1 MDELRGLRVAI
12 AHHWFAYMRGGEKVA
27 EAIGDLFPDAPL
39 YALMADRRV
48 MTPSLLRHPLRTS
61 FLQTLTRISGSH
73 RHWLPLFPRA
83 AESLDATAFDLV
95 ICSDA
100 ATMKGIRTRPDAV
113 KVCYCHSP
121 MRYIWEQTEDYLAN
135 APLSRR
141 LGLKLF
147 TRRLRR
153 WDRAAAQTVRAFAA
167 NSRHT
172 ADRIQRCYGR
182 TATVI
187 HPPVRTDF
195 PPPLPEPDDF
205 YLVVGEQ
212 VEYKR
217 NDLAVEAC
225 RRLRRDLVVIGDGP
239 VLGRLRSAADEAGS
253 TIWFLGRQPDAI
265 LHDCYRRCRA
275 LLFCGQEDFGIV
287 PVEAMAAGR
296 PVIAYGRG
304 GARET
309 VLPGETGIF
318 FDSQD
323 CDALVAAIERFESM
337 ESELDPV
344 RIQQHARQ
352 FSYERFREDFAA
364 FLRRVAAGESHRQ
377 RQ

>member
-1 MDELRGLRVAI
+1 MGELNDLRVAI

-27 EAIGDLFPDAPL
+27 EAIGEVFPDAPL
-39 YALMADRRV
+39 YALMADRGV

-61 FLQTLTRISGSH
+61 FLQTLTHISGSH

-83 AESLDATAFDLV
+83 AESLDATEFDLV

-100 ATMKGIRTRPDAV
+100 ATMKGIRTRCDAI

-121 MRYIWEQTEDYLAN
+121 MRYVWEQTEDYLDN
-135 APLSRR
+135 AALARR
-141 LGLKLF
+141 VGLKLF
-147 TRRLRR
+147 SRRLRQ
-153 WDRAAAQTVRAFAA
+153 WDHAAAQTVSVFIA
-167 NSRHT
+167 NSKHT

-182 TATVI
+182 AATVI
-187 HPPVRTDF
+187 HPPVRTNF
-195 PPPLPEPDDF
+195 PPPLPEPGDF

-225 RRLRRDLVVIGDGP
+225 LRLRRNLVVIGDGP
-239 VLGRLRSAADEAGS
+239 VLRRLRAMADEVGS
-253 TIWFLGRQPDAI
+253 MIVFLGRQPDEV
-265 LHDCYRRCRA
+265 LRDCYRRCRA

-287 PVEAMAAGR
+287 PLEAMAAGR

-304 GARET
+304 GALET
-309 VLPGETGIF
+309 VVPGETGVL

-323 CDALVAAIERFESM
+323 PACAVDAIERFESQ
-337 ESELDPV
+337 EAEFAPE
-344 RIQQHARQ
+344 RIQRHARQ
-352 FSYERFREDFAA
+352 FSYEAFHKDFGA
-364 FLRRVAAGESHRQ
+364 FLRRVVMHG
-377 RQ
+377 